1 MRHRVAGYKLGRTAA
16 HRKAMTQNMMNSLIE
31 HERITTTVPKAK
43 HLRPIIEKIITI
55 GKNDTQ
61 ANRRRAFAK
70 LRDKESV
77 KKLFGVLGPRFAERQ
92 GGYCR
97 ILKLS
102 KPRLGDAG
110 EQAIIEFVERTVDES
125 SPEELA
131 KATEELAEAKAT
143 LAASKAE
150 LEEQTATKAKKE
162 AEIES
167 RIKPPVE
174 TRILPRFRSQAQAKA
189 AAAAST

>member
-1 MRHRVAGYKLGRTAA
+1 
-16 HRKAMTQNMMNSLIE
+16 MTQNMMNSLIE

-43 HLRPIIEKIITI
+43 HLRPYIEKMITI
-55 GKNDTQ
+55 GKADTQ

-110 EQAIIEFVERTVDES
+110 EQAIIEFVERTVEES

-131 KATEELAEAKAT
+131 KATEELAEAKA
-143 LAASKAE
+143 
-150 LEEQTATKAKKE
+150 
-162 AEIES
+162 
-167 RIKPPVE
+167 
-174 TRILPRFRSQAQAKA
+174 
-189 AAAAST
+189 